1 MSQADVLAELG
12 PPFKKQAFLDEDRN
26 AVELL
31 LYRETTWDDGG
42 WSWDRTVVST
52 TLTFVNQDLVAIG
65 NLPDR
70 YKDKNPFRP
79 DVWIQQD
86 VTVKHR

>member
-1 MSQADVLAELG
+1 MKTKTPSNFSCTEKLRG
-12 PPFKKQAFLDEDRN
+12 I
-26 AVELL
+26 
-31 LYRETTWDDGG
+31 DGG

-52 TLTFVNQDLVAIG
+52 TLTFVNQELVAIG

>member
-1 MSQADVLAELG
+1 MRARSILAAILTLASVACNTF
-12 PPFKKQAFLDEDRN
+12 PK
-26 AVELL
+26 
-31 LYRETTWDDGG
+31 ETQDGG

-70 YKDKNPFRP
+70 YKDRNPFRP